1 MALTVVNDYKLGRLY
16 NKSEEDFKAACD
28 GFLMNAIAQF
38 VECRQD
44 LSYDEEERAFD
55 ADLSILEIYI
65 LSRYW
70 VIAWWERETNN
81 AAQIALKL
89 KTSSSFTFNSEAQ
102 NFKEKQNIIDKLREE
117 VDRATQDYILLD
129 LASYDY

>member
-16 NKSEEDFKAACD
+16 DKSRDDFQTFCD
-28 GFLMNAIAQF
+28 GLLMNAIAQF
-38 VECRQD
+38 VECRQSLNYDAELRQFDSD
-44 LSYDEEERAFD
+44 LT
-55 ADLSILEIYI
+55 ILEIYI

-102 NFKEKQNIIDKLREE
+102 NFKEKQNVIDKLREE
-117 VDRATQDYILLD
+117 VDRAIQDYILLD

>member
-1 MALTVVNDYKLGRLY
+1 
-16 NKSEEDFKAACD
+16 
-28 GFLMNAIAQF
+28 MNAIAQF
-38 VECRQD
+38 VECRQSLNYDAELRQFDSD
-44 LSYDEEERAFD
+44 LT
-55 ADLSILEIYI
+55 ILEIYI

-102 NFKEKQNIIDKLREE
+102 NFKEKQNVIDKLREE
-117 VDRATQDYILLD
+117 VDRAIQDYILLD